1 MIRFKRP
8 IEYELSPDTIEKGT
22 HWLSVHLK
30 NTGDDHL
37 KNLNIKMHSLDSV
50 HISFR
55 NPNHYIY
62 DLDPDEEKYLN
73 LLYILITDSL
83 SPTILFLLLT
93 LCY

>member
-1 MIRFKRP
+1 MILIPYQAKVAWYYMIRFKRP

-22 HWLSVHLK
+22 HWLSVRLK

-62 DLDPDEEKYLN
+62 GLEPNEEHQN
-73 LLYILITDSL
+73 
-83 SPTILFLLLT
+83 
-93 LCY
+93 